1 LAIKPSDGET
11 FLREVDEEL
20 RKEQVSNFVAR
31 YGWAIIA
38 GVVLFLGAIGGWIW
52 WQHRQAEEA
61 GKQGETMLEA
71 LDSLESGSRSAA
83 QPKIAEL
90 ASSDIAG
97 YRVAALFA
105 RANAELGA
113 NNNRAAIAT
122 LKSIADNQEF
132 DEIYRQAATVRQ
144 TAIEFDSLQPQAVIQ
159 RLGALARP
167 GQPWFGTAGE
177 MVGIAH
183 MKMRQFDRA
192 GQLFGQIARDE
203 NVPPSIRTR
212 TAQMAGSLG
221 IDALPDPAA
230 GPGRASPAPA
240 PAAAAPTPAAPAA
253 TTNSPATREKA
264 E

>member
-20 RKEQVSNFVAR
+20 RKERVNNFVAR

-71 LDSLESGSRSAA
+71 LDALESGNRSGA

-90 ASSDIAG
+90 ATSDIPG

-113 NNNRAAIAT
+113 NNNRAAVAT

-132 DEIYRQAATVRQ
+132 DEIYRNAALVRQ
-144 TAIEFDSLQPQAVIQ
+144 TAIEFDALQPQVVIQ
-159 RLGALARP
+159 RLQPLARP

-177 MVGIAH
+177 MVGIAY
-183 MKMRQFDRA
+183 MKMNQPNRA
-192 GQLFGQIARDE
+192 GPLFGQIARDDT
-203 NVPPSIRTR
+203 VPPSIRTR
-212 TAQMAGSLG
+212 AAQMAGSLG

-230 GPGRASPAPA
+230 GPAGSAPAPAAAPAPA
-240 PAAAAPTPAAPAA
+240 PAAPPAA
-253 TTNSPATREKA
+253 TNSPATREKA